1 MAEFDPYGAAGN
13 YVSSELS
20 KLVESAQG
28 PGVVQREGGEA
39 RAGVRRPF
47 GRGLSKSNV
56 ASVIKLKGS
65 RPRRWHIKKTA
76 AALDSAAKN
85 ARK

>member
-1 MAEFDPYGAAGN
+1 MAEFDPYGAAATH
-13 YVSSELS
+13 L
-20 KLVESAQG
+20 
-28 PGVVQREGGEA
+28 
-39 RAGVRRPF
+39 
-47 GRGLSKSNV
+47 
-56 ASVIKLKGS
+56 IKLKGS